1 MRGIHILLMSF
12 AIISLLILGCGKATN
27 PVEVPLSKDSEVS
40 SLAKGSP
47 FIMDDRFATETTGA
61 SGSGTSDVAGG
72 SVETEVK
79 AEGLIPGHPYELKV
93 IINFA
98 NVVTFGGASNNEG
111 EIEIEVDLDLVGIAG
126 PGNHRL
132 DFFFTHN
139 HPTVAGSGAT
149 GAFLTGLLAR
159 DPLLACLPAQFVTVP
174 EPN

>member
-1 MRGIHILLMSF
+1 MKNLHILLMSF
-12 AIISLLILGCGKATN
+12 VLISLLIWGCGKATN
-27 PVEVPLSKDSEVS
+27 PVDVPLSENSVVS

-47 FIMDDRFATETTGA
+47 FAMNDRFATETGA
-61 SGSGTSDVAGG
+61 TGSGTSDVAGG
-72 SVETEVK
+72 SIETEVK

>member
-1 MRGIHILLMSF
+1 MKKMHILLMSF
-12 AIISLLILGCGKATN
+12 VLISLLILGCGKATN
-27 PVEVPLSKDSEVS
+27 PVDVPLSENSVVS

-47 FIMDDRFATETTGA
+47 FAMTDRFATETDA

-72 SVETEVK
+72 SIETEVK
-79 AEGLIPGHPYELKV
+79 AEGLIPNHPYELKV
-93 IINFA
+93 SINFIHVA
-98 NVVTFGGASNNEG
+98 TFGGASNNDG
-111 EIEIEVDLDLVGIAG
+111 EIEFEVDLDLVGIAG